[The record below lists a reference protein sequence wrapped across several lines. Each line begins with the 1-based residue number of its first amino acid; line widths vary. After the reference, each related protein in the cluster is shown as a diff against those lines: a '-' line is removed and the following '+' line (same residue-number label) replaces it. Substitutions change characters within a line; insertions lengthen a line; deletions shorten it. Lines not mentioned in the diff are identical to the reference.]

1 MEIDPLIFRQIID
14 IIYSKLFGKSSSLF
28 MFLQSQNCNIINEEI
43 KNNESNEKNENND
56 NNEITE
62 AIYSFHNNNTQS
74 NYLNEIALKFADE
87 KDSNL
92 SIKKCEEESQR
103 LNLPKIS
110 DENKE
115 TLFKELNKKDI
126 SSLDLSDKLKV

>member
-1 MEIDPLIFRQIID
+1 MLNYID

-62 AIYSFHNNNTQS
+62 AIYSIHNNNAQS
-74 NYLNEIALKFADE
+74 NYLNEITLKFADE

-92 SIKKCEEESQR
+92 SVKKSEEESQK

-115 TLFKELNKKDI
+115 ILFNKKDI
-126 SSLDLSDKLKV
+126 SSLDLSDKLKI